1 MVAEAAPV
9 QRTPLPIQ
17 RSLRRG
23 VAAAVQYVPALL
35 LLAGLVAVWELLV
48 QLLDA
53 RPWILPAPSGIWN
66 AFMDTRGLLPAH
78 IRTTGLEAVVGL
90 AVAATV
96 GIALAVAISSVALV
110 RLVLY
115 PIVVVSQ
122 TIPMIVLAPLL
133 VIWLGFGMTPK
144 VVVVALVG
152 FFPIVVSTVD
162 GLDGADRE
170 MVALVR
176 SMGAS
181 KLDELRHILIPS
193 AIPAFFAGL
202 KIGGCLRSHWRRHRR
217 VGGRERRAGYLHHA
231 LASVLPHGPDLR
243 RDRRDRTAQ
252 HRPLRGGAPAREA
265 RLALEI
271 RRTRR
276 GHELMTR
283 YGTRFLLMGLAVLAM
298 GLIAAACGDDDD
310 GDELR
315 SITMM
320 LEWTPNTN
328 HAGIYIAAAK
338 GWYEDAGLDVEII
351 EPAAGGVEQVVGAG
365 RAHFG
370 ISVQENVIPA
380 RAQDVPIVSVAAIIE
395 HNTSSLI
402 ALGDEGITRPRDLEG
417 KTYGGFGGALE
428 TALVST
434 LVECDGGGP
443 RRRHLRR
450 GRQRRL
456 PRRDGAEPLR
466 LRLDLRWLGRGA
478 LHAGAERGHHFHP
491 LH

>member
-110 RLVLY
+110 RRVLY

-202 KIGGCLRSHWRRHRR
+202 KIAAAYAVIGAVIGEWVGAKEGLGIFITRSQASFRTDQIF
-217 VGGRERRAGYLHHA
+217 VAIVVIA
-231 LASVLPHGPDLR
+231 LLSIALF
-243 RDRRDRTAQ
+243 
-252 HRPLRGGAPAREA
+252 GAVHLLA
-265 RLALEI
+265 RLASPWKYAEQ
-271 RRTRR
+271 
-276 GHELMTR
+276 G
-283 YGTRFLLMGLAVLAM
+283 
-298 GLIAAACGDDDD
+298 GD
-310 GDELR
+310 
-315 SITMM
+315 
-320 LEWTPNTN
+320 TN
-328 HAGIYIAAAK
+328 
-338 GWYEDAGLDVEII
+338 
-351 EPAAGGVEQVVGAG
+351 
-365 RAHFG
+365 
-370 ISVQENVIPA
+370 S
-380 RAQDVPIVSVAAIIE
+380 
-395 HNTSSLI
+395 
-402 ALGDEGITRPRDLEG
+402 
-417 KTYGGFGGALE
+417 
-428 TALVST
+428 
-434 LVECDGGGP
+434 
-443 RRRHLRR
+443 
-450 GRQRRL
+450 
-456 PRRDGAEPLR
+456 
-466 LRLDLRWLGRGA
+466 
-478 LHAGAERGHHFHP
+478 
-491 LH
+491 